1 MFKSVHI
8 LNVLFR
14 LDLWKDR
21 SVRIMAKVK
30 EDHEPGIE
38 WIGRKRLDGMDGLS
52 DQIGRYDHLS
62 DVIWKNLFQ

>member
-1 MFKSVHI
+1 M
-8 LNVLFR
+8 
-14 LDLWKDR
+14 DR

-52 DQIGRYDHLS
+52 DQIRRYDHLS